1 MWLNRIAIVMLVFV
15 LVSCAPKPAEM
26 RVKDAWI
33 RAAVMDDGAA
43 QTTTSETGENIP
55 MMPSGTH
62 SSQATSAIYFVLE
75 NGTDQADRLV
85 AAECDAAQSV
95 EIHETR
101 MNDDIMMM
109 RPVDALEIPAGET
122 LEFTPGGYHL
132 MLIGLTSDLR
142 AGETLAFTLVF
153 EKTGAL
159 QFQAQVRAP

>member
-1 MWLNRIAIVMLVFV
+1 MWINRIAIVLLVCV
-15 LVSCAPKPAEM
+15 LVSCAAQPAEM

-43 QTTTSETGENIP
+43 QMTTPEIGENTP
-55 MMPSGTH
+55 MRPSGTH
-62 SSQATSAIYFVLE
+62 GSQATSAIYFVLE

-85 AAECDAAQSV
+85 AAECDAAQSI

-109 RPVDALEIPAGET
+109 RPVDALEIAAGET
-122 LEFTPGGYHL
+122 VEFKPGGYHL
-132 MLIGLTSDLR
+132 MLIGLTRDLT

-153 EKTGAL
+153 EKAGAL